1 MLIDDRITS
10 YIQSLI
16 PDEDPILTEIRA
28 YAEESFVPVIRPE
41 TAAILKT
48 LIELKQAKKILEI
61 GTAIGYSAILMSRC
75 QNVEHITTVEN
86 YEPRIEVARKN
97 IKKAGLSEKIS
108 LVAGDA
114 GEFLKELDEA
124 FDLVFLD
131 AAKAQYPAYLPDI
144 LRVLKPGGVLITDN
158 VMQDGEILES
168 HFTVPKRNRT
178 IHDRMREY
186 LYILTHD
193 EELQTSIVP
202 IGDGI
207 SISVKKLT

>member
-144 LRVLKPGGVLITDN
+144 LRVLKTGGVLITDN